1 MHSALPTNWP
11 LSRLKLNMKMKKRTQ
26 SIGNFY
32 LRPKSFLNIYRF
44 LWIVIRVCLYTR
56 SYVCYIYLRQFY
68 KGINTVL
75 SFVTSYKFNGYTVM
89 VVLVVWNKEILFI
102 RCIYLNRK
110 RLTRNTEISQK
121 VIGFSVWKTSFCI
134 ANHISDFIFGK
145 TLIWS
150 NKFKL
155 VILHFIF
162 HF

>member
-121 VIGFSVWKTSFCI
+121 ENMFLF
-134 ANHISDFIFGK
+134 ISWFMPSPARNVFILF
-145 TLIWS
+145 
-150 NKFKL
+150 
-155 VILHFIF
+155 
-162 HF
+162 

>member
-1 MHSALPTNWP
+1 
-11 LSRLKLNMKMKKRTQ
+11 MKIKKRKQ
-26 SIGNFY
+26 SIGNLYF
-32 LRPKSFLNIYRF
+32 RPKSFLNIYRF

-121 VIGFSVWKTSFCI
+121 ENMFLFISWFMPSLARNVFILFSMICSPPQLRW
-134 ANHISDFIFGK
+134 
-145 TLIWS
+145 
-150 NKFKL
+150 
-155 VILHFIF
+155 
-162 HF
+162 